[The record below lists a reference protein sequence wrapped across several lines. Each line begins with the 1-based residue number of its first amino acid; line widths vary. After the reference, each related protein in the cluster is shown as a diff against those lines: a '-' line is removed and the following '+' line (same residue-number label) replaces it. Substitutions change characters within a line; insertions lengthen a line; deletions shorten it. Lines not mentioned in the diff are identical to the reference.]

1 MEQLHGTPL
10 RTTARNTGQ
19 RRRSNT
25 DFLGIAILI
34 VFDLLFVSY
43 L

>member
-10 RTTARNTGQ
+10 RTTAQNKGQ
-19 RRRSNT
+19 RRRSST
-25 DFLGIAILI
+25 AFLGIAILI
-34 VFDLLFVSY
+34 VFDLLIVSY